1 MSTISF
7 TWSFIC
13 LTTPFSFNEKLA
25 EKLVKIKVPVWFVIL
40 LGVPC
45 TMKFNF
51 KSILCL
57 HHIFSYTIEG
67 SWTIKKPRWLEVM
80 RVLKGMKWKLT
91 TESTNPEVRAALDL
105 VQHCSILVHGTN
117 SRMRWSKV
125 KSLGEFQPGTC
136 CQFKAKLHFMMNLQL
151 MKC

>member
-67 SWTIKKPRWLEVM
+67 SWTIKKPRCLKVM

-91 TESTNPEVRAALDL
+91 TESTNLRYLGVLHEFLVSFRSFYATNTVRGWGLM
-105 VQHCSILVHGTN
+105 H
-117 SRMRWSKV
+117 
-125 KSLGEFQPGTC
+125 KSSFL
-136 CQFKAKLHFMMNLQL
+136 
-151 MKC
+151 

>member
-91 TESTNPEVRAALDL
+91 TESTNLRYLGVLHEFLVSFRSFYATNAVRGWGLM
-105 VQHCSILVHGTN
+105 H
-117 SRMRWSKV
+117 
-125 KSLGEFQPGTC
+125 KSSFL
-136 CQFKAKLHFMMNLQL
+136 
-151 MKC
+151 

>member
-91 TESTNPEVRAALDL
+91 TESTSLRYLGVLHEFLVSFRSFYATNAVR
-105 VQHCSILVHGTN
+105 G
-117 SRMRWSKV
+117 W
-125 KSLGEFQPGTC
+125 G
-136 CQFKAKLHFMMNLQL
+136 L
-151 MKC
+151 MHESSFL